1 MPQSLISVSISHHR
15 APVEVRER
23 IYLKEP
29 EARALLDRM
38 RPEIA
43 REALILST
51 CNRTELFALPAI
63 AHDGSEQVTSEHLIE
78 FLLVAKGIPHS
89 ETGQFKDY
97 FERMSYCDSILH
109 LFRVASGT
117 DSQIIGDQQILS
129 QVKDA
134 FRIATESGASGSIL
148 TKLAHAAF
156 RSAKRV
162 ISETSLMT
170 GAATISF
177 AAVELTRKIYDDLR
191 SRHVLIIGAGESAEL
206 VAKHFIERG
215 VTKLTI
221 ANRTLGRG
229 SELLDR
235 VAQASNLRA
244 QAGSLCHAID
254 LEALQDALP
263 LADIVVSATS
273 APGYVLTR
281 DVVQAAIKKRNTS
294 SPLVLIDIAVPR
306 DIDPEI
312 RRLPNV
318 FLKDIDDLRAMVD
331 QNLERR
337 KLEIPKA
344 ETIIRE
350 ELDNFLQTLSKL
362 EVGPTIKE
370 LREKFEAIRR
380 EEMDRHRSKLDEKSF
395 AMMDDMTRRMMNRLL
410 HQPMVSLKESRGAG
424 FQTASDDMMTRIEI
438 VRKLFALDGAAGEE

>member
-1 MPQSLISVSISHHR
+1 
-15 APVEVRER
+15 VEVRER
-23 IYLKEP
+23 LYLKEP
-29 EARALLDRM
+29 ETRALLDRM

-43 REALILST
+43 REAFILST
-51 CNRTELFALPAI
+51 CNRTELFALPA
-63 AHDGSEQVTSEHLIE
+63 SEHVTNEDLIDA
-78 FLLVAKGIPHS
+78 LLAAKGIPHS
-89 ETGQFKDY
+89 EAGVYSDY

-117 DSQIIGDQQILS
+117 DSQIVGDQQILS

-134 FRIATESGASGSIL
+134 FRIATEAGASGSIL

-170 GAATISF
+170 GAATISY
-177 AAVELTRKIYDDLR
+177 AAVELARKIYDDLR
-191 SRHVLIIGAGESAEL
+191 SRHVLIVGAGESAEL
-206 VAKHFIERG
+206 AAKHFVERG
-215 VTKLTI
+215 VGKLTI
-221 ANRTLGRG
+221 ANRTLDRA

-235 VAQASNLRA
+235 VAQASSLRT
-244 QAGSLCHAID
+244 QAGSPCHAID
-254 LEALQDALP
+254 LAALQDALSR
-263 LADIVVSATS
+263 ADIVISATS

-281 DVVQAAIKKRNTS
+281 DMVQAALKKRESS

-306 DIDPEI
+306 DIDPET
-312 RRLPNV
+312 RRLTNV

-344 ETIIRE
+344 ETIVRQ

-370 LREKFEAIRR
+370 LREKFEAVRH
-380 EEMDRHRSKLDEKSF
+380 EELERHRAKLDDKSF
-395 AMMDDMTRRMMNRLL
+395 AIMDDMTRRMMNRLL
-410 HQPMVSLKESRGAG
+410 HQPMISLKEPRGADVSS
-424 FQTASDDMMTRIEI
+424 ASDDMMTRIEI
-438 VRKLFALDGAAGEE
+438 VRKLFALDGASVNGLSEEGA